1 MHAYHT
7 SDIYPTRTVRY
18 NARSTHKPRRRLK
31 KAVRIALEYSAV
43 ILADLLLYALWLRPA
58 AVADRG
64 SELIGGEVLFLV
76 MCPVLWAMAK
86 AGFRDVRAWL
96 RGEV

>member
-7 SDIYPTRTVRY
+7 SNTSNTNPTRTVRY
-18 NARSTHKPRRRLK
+18 NARKPRRRLK
-31 KAVRIALEYSAV
+31 RAVRIALEYSAV
-43 ILADLLLYALWLRPA
+43 ILADLLLYALWLRPMA
-58 AVADRG
+58 IADRG
-64 SELIGGEVLFLV
+64 SELIGGEVVFLI
-76 MCPVLWAMAK
+76 MCPILWAMAK